1 VWDYLQ
7 NSKPSKKLFMKNN
20 IIKIITIGAF
30 ISTAIVQ
37 SGCKKDFSN
46 PNAATDEQVFSSAKG
61 LTGAVVG
68 LQRVYTL
75 GRGSTLYNLVTI
87 NGLTTNEMIVINTG
101 NTAEV
106 QLAAGGTSVDGNHTM
121 LTTFWTTCNKVIYD
135 ADKIIANAK
144 NLADKNYASGLIAY
158 AGIFKALSIGDM
170 AQFWEK
176 VPSDIGANVT
186 FIDRVD
192 GFKKAIAVIDEAQ
205 AAVTANAISTQ
216 FLNNIP
222 QNPTPPTPSTSG
234 IDINNTLS
242 ALKARYSLFAGLYA
256 QALAAANA
264 VDLAKRSTFLFDAL
278 SLNPLFEVATSTNN
292 VVQPKDS
299 TLGLIPVLAPSLTDG
314 RIPFYTTLNT
324 TILPR
329 YRINGFGNAAATG
342 FPVYL
347 PGEMTLIK
355 AECYARQS
363 TPDLVNG
370 LLELNKVVTKTTD
383 PFNVAGNQPSI
394 ASVPDAAALLEQ
406 IYRHRCIELF
416 MSGLKLEDMRRFGRP
431 TSERKRNLMPYPL
444 RERDNNPNTP
454 ADPTF

>member
-1 VWDYLQ
+1 
-7 NSKPSKKLFMKNN
+7 MKN
-20 IIKIITIGAF
+20 KFFKPGLLA
-30 ISTAIVQ
+30 TAVVVLLLQ
-37 SGCKKDFSN
+37 SSCTKDYTD
-46 PNAATDEQVFSSAKG
+46 PNRATSEQVFSSPKG
-61 LTGAVVG
+61 LTGVVTG

-87 NGLTTNEMIVINTG
+87 NGLTTNELIVVNTG

-106 QLAAGGTSVDGNHTM
+106 QLSTGGTAVDGNHTM

-135 ADKIIANAK
+135 ADLVMANAK
-144 NLADKNYASGLIAY
+144 TLPDKNFASGLIAY
-158 AGIFKALSIGDM
+158 ASIFKALSIGDM

-176 VPSDIGANVT
+176 VPAGIGSNVS

-192 GFKKAIAVIDEAQ
+192 GFKAAIAVIDEAL
-205 AAVTANAISTQ
+205 TTISANAISSS
-216 FLNNIP
+216 FASNVP
-222 QNPTPPTPSTSG
+222 AG
-234 IDINNTLS
+234 IDIINTLN

-264 VDLAKRSTFLFDAL
+264 VDLTKKSTFNYDAL

-299 TLGLIPVLAPSLTDG
+299 TLGLLVPLQPSLTDG
-314 RIPFYTTLNT
+314 RVPFYTSINA
-324 TILPR
+324 TIAPR
-329 YRINGFGNAAATG
+329 FRINGFGNAAATA

-355 AECYARQS
+355 AECYARQAS
-363 TPDLVNG
+363 PDLTNG
-370 LLELNKVVTKTTD
+370 LAELNKVVTKTND
-383 PFNVAGNQPSI
+383 PFGVNANQPMI
-394 ASVPDAAALLEQ
+394 NSVANAAELLEQ

-431 TSERKRNLMPYPL
+431 NAERKRNLMPYPL

-454 ADPTF
+454 PDPPF